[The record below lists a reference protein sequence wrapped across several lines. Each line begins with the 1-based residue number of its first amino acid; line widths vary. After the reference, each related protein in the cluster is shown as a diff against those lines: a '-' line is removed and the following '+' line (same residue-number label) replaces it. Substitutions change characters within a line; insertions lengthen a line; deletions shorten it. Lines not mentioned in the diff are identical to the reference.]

1 MEYYLILDIPQNADL
16 DEIKKAYRKKALLY
30 HPDRN
35 LKNESSED
43 YELKFKKISEAY
55 QILSDPV
62 SREKYDTFNFIPSEE
77 QQFDCPFEI
86 FEKIFTKIPPEYIYL
101 SSKLI
106 NSFIHPE
113 KDLMMSI
120 LESVPKESKL
130 YHIID
135 NLNKII
141 EEKYSSAQTNNF
153 TQESQANKTQSE
165 VPLEETTV
173 SETSSEEGSSLSEK
187 DTSSET
193 EDSPKYIQ
201 TQNITTTIYVSLE
214 DIYRREI
221 KKIDIN
227 RIRKQGHQYI
237 KEKKTFLI
245 PLGES
250 KVTYYQE
257 ADELPDYQQ
266 AGNVI
271 INIDNQPHSV
281 FKRHQQHDLLMDV
294 NVSLYEFF
302 YGTVISFQF
311 LNGKMITIH
320 SGKNIYLKRL
330 KKISGLG
337 LPFDDN
343 KYGNLYLRF
352 NLQVSNVNLE
362 DSYFKKMIFQKFPPL
377 NHPHQPNNNCSHEQ
391 YLLETE
397 TFDSQDNNL

>member
-1 MEYYLILDIPQNADL
+1 MEYYLILDIPQDASL
-16 DEIKKAYRKKALLY
+16 EQIKRAYRKKALLY

-35 LKNESSED
+35 LKNESPED
-43 YELKFKKISEAY
+43 YEFKFKKVSEAY

-62 SREKYDTFNFIPSEE
+62 AREKYDTFNFIPSPE

-106 NSFIHPE
+106 NSLIRPE

-130 YHIID
+130 YHIIH

-141 EEKYSSAQTNNF
+141 EEKYSSAQSNNSSQKEQTN
-153 TQESQANKTQSE
+153 ETQSK
-165 VPLEETTV
+165 VPLGEETV
-173 SETSSEEGSSLSEK
+173 SETLSEEDSCLPGK
-187 DTSSET
+187 DTSSKI
-193 EDSPKYIQ
+193 EDSPKYFQ

-227 RIRKQGHQYI
+227 RIRKQGRQYL

-245 PLGES
+245 PLSES

-271 INIDNQPHSV
+271 INIDNQPHST
-281 FKRHQQHDLLMDV
+281 FKRHQHHDLLMDV

-311 LNGKMITIH
+311 LNGKMITVH
-320 SGKNIYLKRL
+320 SGKNIYQKRL

-337 LPFDDN
+337 LPFDEN

-362 DSYFKKMIFQKFPPL
+362 DSYFKKMIFQKFPPV
-377 NHPHQPNNNCSHEQ
+377 NHPNQPNNNCSHEQ

-397 TFDSQDNNL
+397 TFDSQDNL

>member
-1 MEYYLILDIPQNADL
+1 MEYYLILDIPQDANL
-16 DEIKKAYRKKALLY
+16 EEIKRSYRKKALLY

-35 LKNESSED
+35 LNKETSED
-43 YELKFKKISEAY
+43 YELKFKKVSEAY

-62 SREKYDTFNFIPSEE
+62 AREKYDTFNFIPSEE
-77 QQFDCPFEI
+77 QHFDCPFEI

-130 YHIID
+130 YHIIH
-135 NLNKII
+135 NLNQII
-141 EEKYSSAQTNNF
+141 EEKYSSAQANNSFQEKQTN
-153 TQESQANKTQSE
+153 EDQSE
-165 VPLEETTV
+165 VPLEEPTM
-173 SETSSEEGSSLSEK
+173 SEISSERNSSLSDK
-187 DTSSET
+187 DVSPEI
-193 EDSPKYIQ
+193 EDSPKYLQ

-214 DIYRREI
+214 DIYRQEI

-227 RIRKQGHQYI
+227 RIRKQGLQYI

-257 ADELPDYQQ
+257 ADELPDYQH

-271 INIDNQPHSV
+271 INIDNQPHSL

-302 YGTVISFQF
+302 YGTIISFQF

-320 SGKNIYLKRL
+320 SGKNIYQKRL
-330 KKISGLG
+330 KKMAK
-337 LPFDDN
+337 D
-343 KYGNLYLRF
+343 
-352 NLQVSNVNLE
+352 
-362 DSYFKKMIFQKFPPL
+362 
-377 NHPHQPNNNCSHEQ
+377 
-391 YLLETE
+391 
-397 TFDSQDNNL
+397 

>member
-1 MEYYLILDIPQNADL
+1 MEYYLILDIPQNANL
-16 DEIKKAYRKKALLY
+16 EEIKRAYRKKALLY

-35 LKNESSED
+35 LNKENSED
-43 YELKFKKISEAY
+43 YELKFKKVSEAY

-62 SREKYDTFNFIPSEE
+62 AREKYDTFNFIPSEE

-106 NSFIHPE
+106 NSFIRPE

-130 YHIID
+130 YHIIH

-141 EEKYSSAQTNNF
+141 EEKYSSVQSTKSSQECQTNK
-153 TQESQANKTQSE
+153 SQSE
-165 VPLEETTV
+165 VPL
-173 SETSSEEGSSLSEK
+173 SESSTDKKSSEEDTSLSEK
-187 DTSSET
+187 DASSEI
-193 EDSPKYIQ
+193 EDSPKYFQ

-214 DIYRREI
+214 DIYRQEI

-227 RIRKQGHQYI
+227 RIRKHGHQYL

-257 ADELPDYQQ
+257 

-311 LNGKMITIH
+311 LNGKMITVH
-320 SGKNIYLKRL
+320 SGKNIYQKRL

-362 DSYFKKMIFQKFPPL
+362 DSYFKKMIFQKFPPI
-377 NHPHQPNNNCSHEQ
+377 NHPNQPNNNCSHEQ

-397 TFDSQDNNL
+397 TFDSQDNL

>member
-1 MEYYLILDIPQNADL
+1 MEYYLVLDIPQNANL
-16 DEIKKAYRKKALLY
+16 EEIKRAYRKKALLY

-35 LKNESSED
+35 LNKENPED
-43 YELKFKKISEAY
+43 FELKFKKISEAY

-62 SREKYDTFNFIPSEE
+62 AREKYDTFNFIPSEE
-77 QQFDCPFEI
+77 QHFDCPFEI

-106 NSFIHPE
+106 NSFIRPE

-130 YHIID
+130 YHIIH
-135 NLNKII
+135 NLNNII

-153 TQESQANKTQSE
+153 AQKSQANKTQSE
-165 VPLEETTV
+165 VPLEEATL
-173 SETSSEEGSSLSEK
+173 SEATSEKVLSLSEK
-187 DTSSET
+187 DASSKI
-193 EDSPKYIQ
+193 EDSPKYFQ

-227 RIRKQGHQYI
+227 RIRKQGRQYL

-245 PLGES
+245 PLSES

-271 INIDNQPHSV
+271 ININNQPHSV
-281 FKRHQQHDLLMDV
+281 FKRHQQHDLLMEV

-311 LNGKMITIH
+311 LDGKMITIH
-320 SGKNIYLKRL
+320 SGKNIYQKQL

-337 LPFDDN
+337 LPFDEN
-343 KYGNLYLRF
+343 KYGHLYLRF
-352 NLQVSNVNLE
+352 NLQVSNVNAE
-362 DSYFKKMIFQKFPPL
+362 DSYFKKIIFQKFPPV
-377 NHPHQPNNNCSHEQ
+377 NNPNQPNNNCSHEQ

-397 TFDSQDNNL
+397 TFDSQDNL